1 MNSLAVSIAS
11 LHDDEKREVL
21 RNLTNEQAAE
31 LLHEWRFWA
40 RPDQLPPSGDWSFW
54 VLQSGRGAGKTRAG
68 AEWVRRQVETG
79 ACKRIALVARTAAD
93 VRDTMVEGESG
104 IMAICPPENMPVYE
118 PSKRRLT
125 WPNGAIATT
134 YSAEEPKHLR
144 GPQHDGAW
152 CDEVA
157 AWRDASQGI
166 TSDTTWSNLM
176 FGLRLGAD
184 PRVVITTTPRPVKLF
199 RQIVADPK
207 TVVTRASTYDNLC
220 NLAPT
225 FADKILSA
233 YEGTRLGRQELAGEL
248 LEDVEGA
255 LWSRE
260 LIDTSRVAD
269 VLRADLLR
277 IVVAIDPA
285 VTSGEDSDET
295 GIVVAARGADGH
307 GYILADATCKLSPLE
322 WAKRAVHQFDKWAAD
337 RIVAEV
343 NNGGDLV
350 EATLRA
356 VRLTIPY
363 EAVHASRGKRVRAEP
378 VSALYEQGRIHHV
391 GLFDALEDQMCNYV
405 PDAVDSPDRLDAMV
419 WAVTALGLVS
429 PGGGH
434 IHTRQSGRTRTP
446 A

>member
-1 MNSLAVSIAS
+1 
-11 LHDDEKREVL
+11 
-21 RNLTNEQAAE
+21 
-31 LLHEWRFWA
+31 
-40 RPDQLPPSGDWSFW
+40 
-54 VLQSGRGAGKTRAG
+54 
-68 AEWVRRQVETG
+68 
-79 ACKRIALVARTAAD
+79 
-93 VRDTMVEGESG
+93 
-104 IMAICPPENMPVYE
+104 
-118 PSKRRLT
+118 
-125 WPNGAIATT
+125 
-134 YSAEEPKHLR
+134 
-144 GPQHDGAW
+144 
-152 CDEVA
+152 
-157 AWRDASQGI
+157 
-166 TSDTTWSNLM
+166 
-176 FGLRLGAD
+176 
-184 PRVVITTTPRPVKLF
+184 
-199 RQIVADPK
+199 
-207 TVVTRASTYDNLC
+207 
-220 NLAPT
+220 
-225 FADKILSA
+225 
-233 YEGTRLGRQELAGEL
+233 
-248 LEDVEGA
+248 

-260 LIDTSRVAD
+260 LIDISRVAD